1 MKPCEFCSGDN
12 MQSTREVAYK
22 LWQIRSIHG
31 VQTSSDADWYDA
43 ERILKKIQE
52 ENLDDSKVDVEI
64 SSSIPPTDR

>member
-1 MKPCEFCSGDN
+1 

-64 SSSIPPTDR
+64 SSTIIPDK

>member
-1 MKPCEFCSGDN
+1 

>member
-1 MKPCEFCSGDN
+1 

-64 SSSIPPTDR
+64 SSSIPPTNR

>member
-1 MKPCEFCSGDN
+1 

-64 SSSIPPTDR
+64 SSTIIPDKK